1 MKKLLFTL
9 TLLAVALTASAESY
23 VPREGEI
30 KVKVMQATKHKPI
43 HEVRNTPFTHHYY
56 ALHKPID
63 LDAATPSHDY
73 LGIGVS
79 MTDASC
85 WLLSQ
90 IDPEVCRSFLKKV
103 FSKRDL
109 NMSIIRL
116 NCGASDYATELYN
129 YNDTKGDVNMKNFSV
144 ARDELYMIPLI
155 KKFAEYRPDAY
166 IFSSVWSVPGWMK
179 SSGQMCG
186 GSLLDEHL
194 PSFANYWA
202 AYLKAYKEHGI
213 NIDAVTVQNEP
224 LTDQMGGCPA
234 TLISAKQE
242 ALLVGKYMPQAFKK
256 AGLDTKIWIHDHN
269 YDAYE
274 RVNEVLKDK
283 NALRNTDA
291 IAWHPYNGKPEMI
304 ANVRERYPKMAMH
317 LTERGPSFA
326 AQDVQDEKW
335 WADYIF
341 GALNNGCSSYSSW
354 NLVLDENGQPNVGR
368 HPCAGLFTI
377 DIENGK
383 FTESSQVRVFRQF
396 SPFVERGAKILN
408 IDQPSKNM
416 IAIAFQNPN
425 GDYVV
430 CIAAADKPQ
439 KRQTLQI
446 KYKNQYMM
454 VSLPMDTWSMTTILI
469 EK

>member
-1 MKKLLFTL
+1 M
-9 TLLAVALTASAESY
+9 
-23 VPREGEI
+23 
-30 KVKVMQATKHKPI
+30 
-43 HEVRNTPFTHHYY
+43 
-56 ALHKPID
+56 
-63 LDAATPSHDY
+63 
-73 LGIGVS
+73 
-79 MTDASC
+79 
-85 WLLSQ
+85 
-90 IDPEVCRSFLKKV
+90 
-103 FSKRDL
+103 
-109 NMSIIRL
+109 
-116 NCGASDYATELYN
+116 
-129 YNDTKGDVNMKNFSV
+129 
-144 ARDELYMIPLI
+144 
-155 KKFAEYRPDAY
+155 
-166 IFSSVWSVPGWMK
+166 
-179 SSGQMCG
+179 
-186 GSLLDEHL
+186 
-194 PSFANYWA
+194 
-202 AYLKAYKEHGI
+202 
-213 NIDAVTVQNEP
+213 
-224 LTDQMGGCPA
+224 
-234 TLISAKQE
+234 
-242 ALLVGKYMPQAFKK
+242 
-256 AGLDTKIWIHDHN
+256 
-269 YDAYE
+269 
-274 RVNEVLKDK
+274 
-283 NALRNTDA
+283 
-291 IAWHPYNGKPEMI
+291 
-304 ANVRERYPKMAMH
+304 
-317 LTERGPSFA
+317 
-326 AQDVQDEKW
+326 QDEKW